1 MRLPAPLDHLMFREL
16 CWMGGS
22 RCTIHP
28 WGTNNLVHLRNVFI
42 EHICIGQITN
52 QMVKWLI
59 TQVLVHLAEIETS
72 SPAYEQHLQLHAVYL
87 KTTCLTM
94 VSLLEIPQSSTAVFF
109 QPGSEENTFGI
120 RTHSGGMFA
129 PVMSWKRCVA
139 VWPDISCRHTSSLK
153 NTLEAGKL
161 SNLLNGHMS
170 RIFSS
175 KSSLGETS
183 NQQSLPQESF
193 QCTPSICNLSI
204 STTENPRSLEG
215 THALTKDAISLWMYW
230 YTNVGYGMLKSERTF
245 TSWHVM
251 VYSKR
256 KLGYSTVVGNSFR
269 SLWHGIAWTPS
280 CWVSWIQ
287 KNIQIHQGNS
297 RDIKGL
303 RLLKGGWNV
312 MQPATTIRLDTCW
325 KFWNF
330 HDDPTELKMEH
341 LLQHHGLKHLRQ
353 LLVSKLLMQHL
364 DMEQLWSAIPCYP
377 SCFNFFYS
385 VRCALRL
392 ALKRVWSLKFVTAL
406 TALLLILVLKY
417 LP

>member
-1 MRLPAPLDHLMFREL
+1 MQSISKQHVWQWCPCLRYPNQALQYFPARFRRKHFRNPYPFGWHVLTRDVLKALCRGMTRTDVVKLISLPTHIVPKKYL
-16 CWMGGS
+16 GS
-22 RCTIHP
+22 
-28 WGTNNLVHLRNVFI
+28 W
-42 EHICIGQITN
+42 
-52 QMVKWLI
+52 
-59 TQVLVHLAEIETS
+59 EIV
-72 SPAYEQHLQLHAVYL
+72 QLTEWSH
-87 KTTCLTM
+87 
-94 VSLLEIPQSSTAVFF
+94 
-109 QPGSEENTFGI
+109 
-120 RTHSGGMFA
+120 
-129 PVMSWKRCVA
+129 
-139 VWPDISCRHTSSLK
+139 
-153 NTLEAGKL
+153 
-161 SNLLNGHMS
+161 
-170 RIFSS
+170 
-175 KSSLGETS
+175 ETS

-287 KNIQIHQGNS
+287 KKIFKY
-297 RDIKGL
+297 IKGL
-303 RLLKGGWNV
+303 RLLKGDWNV
-312 MQPATTIRLDTCW
+312 MQPATTIRLDKCW

-330 HDDPTELKMEH
+330 HDDPTELLTEH

-406 TALLLILVLKY
+406 TALLLILV
-417 LP
+417 P